1 MDGTLN
7 SQGDVAIGRSGR
19 FKGVI
24 NAKRLLVSGI
34 LDGKVDADR
43 IEIVASG
50 QVTGE
55 IKVRELVIESGGQF
69 IGASHVK
76 KHDSPVLKPVDS
88 SGEPADKN
96 VGNAKG

>member
-1 MDGTLN
+1 MN

-19 FKGVI
+19 FKGEV
-24 NAKRLLVSGI
+24 NAKRVLVSGV

-55 IKVRELVIESGGQF
+55 INVRELVIESGGQF

-76 KHDSPVLKPVDS
+76 KHDTPVLTPVAAGGEASGQDS
-88 SGEPADKN
+88 A
-96 VGNAKG
+96 VG